1 MIGISKQKI
10 SDMHATGNTTKGK
23 QWHSFICVSKRMNA
37 MRKEEWEAGQRLE
50 VTEGTNRDKPADC
63 FYQSKQ
69 TPLTDLK
76 HINPLHRT
84 HHLNYGKG
92 ES

>member
-1 MIGISKQKI
+1 MIDINKQNI

-23 QWHSFICVSKRMNA
+23 QWHSFICVSKCMNA
-37 MRKEEWEAGQRLE
+37 IRKEEWEAGQRLE
-50 VTEGTNRDKPADC
+50 VTERTNPDGRADC
-63 FYQSKQ
+63 FYQTKQ

-76 HINPLHRT
+76 NVNPLHRT